1 MSNEDYINDDED
13 NPQMK
18 VMRDWFFEHFEDPV
32 ERTPYNSDE
41 GGYLCNFYSQWGHV
55 IKNTHAMDSF
65 N

>member
-41 GGYLCNFYSQWGHV
+41 DGYLCNFYSQ
-55 IKNTHAMDSF
+55 
-65 N
+65 